1 MGLTMENGNQTWPQI
16 FRQLV
21 VANCRYWLNCAQDDV
36 NRLLP
41 ETPQV
46 LRSLSYALSL
56 SEAWQWARDLILCF
70 SPLMIRWGQGVTWE
84 SFLTKGITRSPE
96 EKDPVEIEF
105 RLQLGNLYRLQGRLS
120 EAQSCFQEALNL
132 CEQYELRTHYWTL
145 INQLGLVTRLSAQH
159 EKALA
164 YCQQVLVEQR
174 APISERAEA
183 LNVMG
188 LVAYDQR
195 QWDDA
200 LRYFDQA
207 LTLYRSLDDAYQMA
221 RILNNRGL
229 VLLRSGNLDEA
240 RKSYQEAI
248 RQFRVTNDQAEIFK
262 VIMNLGNVL
271 LMKEEYEA
279 AIQQYQEALPGFE
292 QSNYLID
299 LANVYNNLGM
309 AYTGLADWQTAEAY
323 FLASLKIARNFSD
336 GYYLANIL
344 DNYGK
349 MLMKAKQLKRAYEVL
364 NQALEA
370 LNTIPDSPAKTRL
383 QRIIKDRLTQ
393 LKDSL

>member
-1 MGLTMENGNQTWPQI
+1 MDSTGQSWPQI

-21 VANCRYWLNCAQDDV
+21 VTNCRYWLSCAQDNVDTV
-36 NRLLP
+36 LP

-46 LRSLSYALSL
+46 LKALSFAL
-56 SEAWQWARDLILCF
+56 SVSEAWEPARNLLLHL
-70 SPLMIRWGQGVTWE
+70 SPLMIRQGQGVTWE
-84 SFLTKGITRSPE
+84 NFLTKAIVRSPE
-96 EKDPVEIEF
+96 EKDAAEIEF
-105 RLQLGNLYRLQGRLS
+105 RLQLGKLYRLQGRLS
-120 EAQSCFQEALNL
+120 EARNCFQKALNL

-145 INQLGLVTRLSAQH
+145 INQLGLVARLSAQH
-159 EKALA
+159 KKAFA
-164 YCQQVLVEQR
+164 YCQKVLDEQSV
-174 APISERAEA
+174 PVSERAEA

-195 QWDDA
+195 QWDDT

-229 VLLRSGNLDEA
+229 VLLRSGNLDKA
-240 RKSYQEAI
+240 RESYQEAI
-248 RQFRVTNDQAEIFK
+248 RQFRVSNDQAEIFK
-262 VIMNLGNVL
+262 AVMNLGNVYL
-271 LMKEEYEA
+271 TEKQYEA
-279 AIQQYQEALPGFE
+279 AIQQYQQALPGFE

-323 FLASLKIARNFSD
+323 FLASLKLARNLSD

-344 DNYGK
+344 DNFGK
-349 MLMKAKQLKRAYEVL
+349 MLMKTRQLERAYEVL
-364 NQALEA
+364 KQALGA
-370 LNTIPDSPAKTRL
+370 LNTIPDSAAKTRL
-383 QRIIKDRLTQ
+383 QRVIKGRLIQ